1 MRMFHHGCMHLFP
14 QVRRNT
20 HCRDR
25 TRRGKHHFVPILC
38 SGSNLAFFPL
48 GCTAVPGLELGT
60 RLLFVDWITDEITPL
75 SMWRLPRRRTEI
87 AMNHSLVEGSDRWTI
102 LPVIW
107 LESRR
112 RFPSFRHEL
121 ARQTVS
127 VTGRNQSRAFLWS
140 CALGV
145 EPCSISLSSSG
156 TNVVLRQQS
165 WWLWRKVAVIWIFW
179 RRHCCVQFC
188 ERWQWIVRN
197 EQLISWGPG
206 QFWSKCTSV

>member
-87 AMNHSLVEGSDRWTI
+87 AMNHSLIKGSDRWTI
-102 LPVIW
+102 LPVIDW
-107 LESRR
+107 SHEGDSHLLDTNWPDR
-112 RFPSFRHEL
+112 RF
-121 ARQTVS
+121 
-127 VTGRNQSRAFLWS
+127 QSQVEINP
-140 CALGV
+140 ALFCGV
-145 EPCSISLSSSG
+145 VHS
-156 TNVVLRQQS
+156 VLRRAAFH
-165 WWLWRKVAVIWIFW
+165 LVPLALMLCFVNNLDD
-179 RRHCCVQFC
+179 C
-188 ERWQWIVRN
+188 E
-197 EQLISWGPG
+197 E
-206 QFWSKCTSV
+206 K